1 MMVMGTSTWARNV
14 ATMDKELAGEGDRAC
29 GDDASSNDDE
39 VSDGSNSGNGGNN
52 NGSDDN
58 DDDCG
63 GDGGSDGGDDNNSGS
78 NGGDSEM
85 VVVVVAI
92 MVWHGGGGN
101 DDEVSDGSN
110 SGSGGDNNGDD
121 DNDDDYGGG
130 GGNDGGDDSNG
141 GNSGGDSEMV
151 VVATMVAVEI
161 RLKVYPKRM
170 YKDGVAIFNGGV
182 ICVRGTRFLGFLL
195 SVMEDG
201 SRNRTRDFNM
211 ASRKA
216 EEAAWRRYEAT
227 QWLESQ
233 VGPLGISNQPTEREI
248 ISCLRNGLIL
258 CNAINKIH
266 PGAVPKVVVN
276 QVASQSLTWDS
287 QPLPAYQY
295 FENVRN
301 FLVAME
307 ELKLPAF
314 EASDLERDT
323 LEMGSAAKV
332 VDCILALK
340 SFQELK
346 QMNNQNGYNKHI
358 KSPLPMRSISRM
370 HSRAAAAF
378 PSDACRHLDL
388 SATLEKMPPSESN
401 FPKREEIVELL
412 VEQLVARLFDAKEN
426 IDGNIIASLRNEHL
440 VMDPINVFNQ
450 IMACCNGEQ
459 PPARFY
465 EDIVE
470 EKSSLP
476 VPHSTSAP
484 TQSDSLS
491 IPDNSK
497 HCQACPGK
505 CKCNQEH
512 LLDMQEKELLDLKAL
527 KLKIKKEFEEMQSQF
542 QGFFNDIGS
551 QIQDMSTKALGY
563 QRVVEENRKL
573 YNMVQDLKGNIR
585 VYCRIR
591 PSFRPELKNVVD
603 FIGEDGSLF
612 ILDPTKTLKDGR
624 KLFRF
629 NRVFDPTAGQDEVYK
644 DTRPLIRSVMDG
656 YNVCIFAYG
665 QTGSGKTHTMSGPSG
680 GTSKDMGINY
690 LALNDLFQ
698 MSNERK
704 DIIKYDIYVQM
715 VEIYNEQVR
724 DLLAADKTD
733 NKYPFHIHYSIGCN
747 DDGLSLPD
755 ARLRSVKSTTDV
767 MTLMKLGEVN
777 RAVSSTAMNNRSS
790 RSHSVLTVHVHGKD
804 TSGSSIRSC
813 LHLVD
818 LAGSER
824 VDKSEVTGERLKEAQ
839 FINKSLSCLGDVI
852 TALAQKNSHIPYR
865 NSKLTLLLQ
874 DSLGGHAKT
883 LMFAHVSPDADS
895 FGETVSTLKFAQR
908 VSAVELGAARLNK
921 ESSEVMQLKEQVEN
935 LKIALATKEAQR
947 AMFNRIKESHTP
959 LEKPTLV
966 SEKTPFRPRRLSI
979 ENCSTV
985 KTDKSVNREDRSGAK
1000 SPPLLPRSRRLSLE
1014 GSKTI
1019 KKDSSQP
1026 KVSDDIINKA
1036 LQYEPVSW
1044 QKYHPMQDP
1053 ESVSKLNG
1061 HFSSGN
1067 SRSELHAKTP
1077 RSPTSISYQKRLVK
1091 VNGGMQV
1098 HPLKLP
1104 QTPEPPV
1111 LDGNDAHGT
1120 KVMGSTNGKGSQIRR
1135 SLRTIGKLINGPDKR
1150 SQQNMVEFKSPI
1162 KGTDHTKHVK
1172 SPISAVEK
1180 TKRRQ
1185 SLTGIQ
1191 APLPNNSR
1199 RSSLGGKPVVAY
1211 DKDTNARTPPTHLD
1225 TKTAKRWL

>member
-1 MMVMGTSTWARNV
+1 MT
-14 ATMDKELAGEGDRAC
+14 
-29 GDDASSNDDE
+29 
-39 VSDGSNSGNGGNN
+39 
-52 NGSDDN
+52 
-58 DDDCG
+58 
-63 GDGGSDGGDDNNSGS
+63 
-78 NGGDSEM
+78 
-85 VVVVVAI
+85 
-92 MVWHGGGGN
+92 
-101 DDEVSDGSN
+101 
-110 SGSGGDNNGDD
+110 
-121 DNDDDYGGG
+121 
-130 GGNDGGDDSNG
+130 
-141 GNSGGDSEMV
+141 
-151 VVATMVAVEI
+151 
-161 RLKVYPKRM
+161 
-170 YKDGVAIFNGGV
+170 
-182 ICVRGTRFLGFLL
+182 
-195 SVMEDG
+195 
-201 SRNRTRDFNM
+201 
-211 ASRKA
+211 SRKA

-233 VGPLGISNQPTEREI
+233 VGPLGISNQPTEREL

-266 PGAVPKVVVN
+266 PGAVPKVVVVDN
-276 QVASQSLTWDS
+276 QVPSQSLTWDS

-301 FLVAME
+301 FLFAME

-314 EASDLERDT
+314 EAADLEKDN

-346 QMNNQNGYNKHI
+346 QMNNQNGYIKHI
-358 KSPLPMRSISRM
+358 KSPLPMRM
-370 HSRAAAAF
+370 HTRAAAF
-378 PSDACRHLDL
+378 SSDACRHLDL
-388 SATLEKMPPSESN
+388 SSKLEKMPPAECN

-412 VEQLVARLFDAKEN
+412 AKQLVDRMFDAKEN
-426 IDGNIIASLRNEHL
+426 IDGNIIASLRKEHL
-440 VMDPINVFNQ
+440 VADPIKVFNQ

-459 PPARFY
+459 PPTKFNELPLLPKDSAK
-465 EDIVE
+465 
-470 EKSSLP
+470 EKDNLP
-476 VPHSTSAP
+476 PHSTSTP
-484 TQSDSLS
+484 MQSDALS
-491 IPDNSK
+491 APDSSK
-497 HCQACPGK
+497 HCQACPRK
-505 CKCNQEH
+505 CKCNQVH
-512 LLDMQEKELLDLKAL
+512 LLDRQEKELLKLPVRDKGKGKEIAEHMSLARGLQKGSYVESSESLEESEVGLDRMSKKAQVDDEFLVTNMEMGADGDEPDRNIGLQQLLIGEEKYEQKADTFGAFSGSQTLIQEDLKAL

-542 QGFFNDIGS
+542 QGFFNDIAFASENSVDIDSLELCCFMNSGS
-551 QIQDMSTKALGY
+551 QIQEMSTKALGY
-563 QRVVEENRKL
+563 HKVVEENRKL

-591 PSFRPELKNVVD
+591 PSFRAESKNVVD
-603 FIGEDGSLF
+603 FIGEDGYLF

-624 KLFRF
+624 KVFQF
-629 NRVFDPTAGQDEVYK
+629 NRVFGPTADQDEVYK
-644 DTRPLIRSVMDG
+644 DTQPLIRSVMDG

-665 QTGSGKTHTMSGPSG
+665 QTGSGKTYTMSGPSG
-680 GTSKDMGINY
+680 GVTSKDMGINY
-690 LALNDLFQ
+690 LALHDLFQ

-704 DIIKYDIYVQM
+704 DIISYDIYVQM
-715 VEIYNEQVR
+715 VEIYNEQS
-724 DLLAADKTD
+724 
-733 NKYPFHIHYSIGCN
+733 P
-747 DDGLSLPD
+747 
-755 ARLRSVKSTTDV
+755 TDV
-767 MTLMKLGEVN
+767 LTLMKLGEVN
-777 RAVSSTAMNNRSS
+777 RAVSSTSMNNRSS
-790 RSHSVLTVHVHGKD
+790 RSHSVLTVHVNGKD

-883 LMFAHVSPDADS
+883 LMFAHVSPEADS

-908 VSAVELGAARLNK
+908 VSTVELGAARMNK
-921 ESSEVMQLKEQVEN
+921 ESSEVMHLKEQVEN

-947 AMFNRIKESHTP
+947 VMLQRIKEPHTP

-966 SEKTPFRPRRLSI
+966 SEKTPLRPRRLSI
-979 ENCSTV
+979 ENCSAV
-985 KTDKSVNREDRSGAK
+985 KTDKSVNHEDRSGAK
-1000 SPPLLPRSRRLSLE
+1000 SPLLLPRSRRLSLE
-1014 GSKTI
+1014 GGSKTI
-1019 KKDSSQP
+1019 KKDSLLP
-1026 KVSDDIINKA
+1026 KVSDDTVSKA
-1036 LQYEPVSW
+1036 LQYESVSR

-1067 SRSELHAKTP
+1067 SRSELHTRTP
-1077 RSPTSISYQKRLVK
+1077 RSPTSISYQTRLIKVK
-1091 VNGGMQV
+1091 GGMQV

-1120 KVMGSTNGKGSQIRR
+1120 KVMGSTNGKGSQIRK

-1150 SQQNMVEFKSPI
+1150 SQQNNMVEVKSPI
-1162 KGTDHTKHVK
+1162 KGTGHTNHVK
-1172 SPISAVEK
+1172 SPISAAEK
-1180 TKRRQ
+1180 TKKRQ
-1185 SLTGIQ
+1185 SLTGTQ
-1191 APLPNNSR
+1191 PPLSNNSR

-1211 DKDTNARTPPTHLD
+1211 DKDGNARTPPSHSD